1 MRKGTD
7 TAARPQLP
15 LQTVTFGVGK
25 ILTIGSGA
33 ACELEVACSQSR
45 AARKFSTTLATGT
58 YVVLSQ
64 ERATAQLPAHRACDV
79 MDEGDLCCI
88 LAFVDAAIGSPS
100 AKSDHRGVCV
110 QSVPEDA
117 LVSTEALGHW
127 VTLAVMQG
135 NADNPLLDHLR
146 RRESY
151 ALAGYLMQTPGD
163 GAHLNELCEVY
174 GLSYSHFRRLC
185 RRSLGNA
192 IKSRLRSWRAAR
204 TVLDIIDRK
213 QTILQIAVSNGY
225 TSASHVS
232 TDIKQLFGF
241 TPRMARNA
249 KDLLP

>member
-1 MRKGTD
+1 M
-7 TAARPQLP
+7 
-15 LQTVTFGVGK
+15 
-25 ILTIGSGA
+25 
-33 ACELEVACSQSR
+33 E
-45 AARKFSTTLATGT
+45 
-58 YVVLSQ
+58 
-64 ERATAQLPAHRACDV
+64 
-79 MDEGDLCCI
+79 EGDLCCI

-100 AKSDHRGVCV
+100 VQATHPGVCV
-110 QSVPEDA
+110 QPVPDDA
-117 LVSTEALGHW
+117 LVSTAALGHW

-135 NADNPLLDHLR
+135 NAHNPLLDHLR

-151 ALAGYLMQTPGD
+151 ALAGYLMQTPGE
-163 GAHLNELCEVY
+163 GAHLNELCETY

-192 IKSRLRSWRAAR
+192 IKGRLRSWRAAR